1 MSSNNNGEAGRTD
14 EATENAVMQG
24 IRQISQGDR
33 LGASNG
39 GYNDDEERQQP
50 GDGRDTADSQY
61 QLDRAASLARQE
73 MSTSQSRKM
82 SMSTIS
88 AGISK
93 LSQLQQQK
101 KEETTKMD
109 DLKKDL
115 EMVRHVIIIKKSIIK
130 IIMIRYFHHNNF
142 NVSQLEVTDVTIFF
156 LCCCS
161 QKVSCTSVYY
171 FNFSFISCTAWVFI

>member
-1 MSSNNNGEAGRTD
+1 MSSNNNGEAGSTD
-14 EATENAVMQG
+14 EATENAVG
-24 IRQISQGDR
+24 QISEGGR

-39 GYNDDEERQQP
+39 GYNDDEERLEPDDRQ
-50 GDGRDTADSQY
+50 DTADSQY
-61 QLDRAASLARQE
+61 QPDRAASLAGQE
-73 MSTSQSRKM
+73 MSTSQSRKI

-115 EMVRHVIIIKKSIIK
+115 EMVCHVMK
-130 IIMIRYFHHNNF
+130 I
-142 NVSQLEVTDVTIFF
+142 T
-156 LCCCS
+156 
-161 QKVSCTSVYY
+161 K
-171 FNFSFISCTAWVFI
+171 